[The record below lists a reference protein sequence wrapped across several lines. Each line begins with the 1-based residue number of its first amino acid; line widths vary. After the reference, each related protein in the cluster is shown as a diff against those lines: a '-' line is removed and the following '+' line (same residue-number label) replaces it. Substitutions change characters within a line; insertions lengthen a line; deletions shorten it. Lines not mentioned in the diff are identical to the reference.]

1 MNIGQFLAQ
10 AAERHPDQPALVC
23 GDRNASYAETNAR
36 ANALAAGL
44 QSLGVMPG
52 DRVGVIM
59 HNCPQLI
66 ESFFSIWKAGAC
78 AVPLNARFLAGEVRY
93 HLDDAEAS
101 AIIFGEEF
109 REMMADLADQLRT
122 TRYFVCTE
130 SPGQRQISYEELI
143 ASHDGSHD
151 VLVDSSGDDLA
162 WLFYTSGTTGK
173 PKGAMLTHGTLSFMA
188 VGWVADL
195 MPLEPEDVGL
205 HAAPLTHGAG
215 FHAIALTLKG
225 AQQVLPD
232 PHSFD
237 PENFCATVE
246 KHRVTNT
253 WLVPT
258 QIKILLN
265 YGDLEKWDLSS
276 LKWVVY
282 GGSPMYVEDLKAAIR
297 RIGPVFVQLYGQGET
312 PMTGTYFRAQEHRI
326 EGPESK
332 RLASCGHVRSGI
344 ELRILDDNDEEVARG
359 AVGEICVRGP
369 SVMKGYWRR
378 PEATAAALGGGW
390 LHTGDLAR
398 MDEDGYVYI
407 MDRTKDMII
416 SGGSNVFPRELE
428 EVLLDHPA
436 ISEAC
441 VIGVPDELWGEAVKA
456 VVVLDD
462 GARATEEEIIEFAG
476 DRVAGYKKPKSV
488 DFVDEFPKS
497 AYGKI
502 LKRELRNN
510 YWTQAQRKA

>member
-23 GDRNASYAETNAR
+23 GDRKASYAETNAR
-36 ANALAAGL
+36 TNALAAGL

-66 ESFFSIWKAGAC
+66 ESLFSIWKAGAC
-78 AVPLNARFLAGEVRY
+78 AVPLNARFLAGEVSY

-109 REMMADLADQLRT
+109 RAMMADLADQLRT
-122 TRYFVCTE
+122 TRCFVCTE
-130 SPGQRQISYEELI
+130 SPGQGQISYEELI
-143 ASHDGSHD
+143 ASHDGSRD

-173 PKGAMLTHGTLSFMA
+173 PKGAMLTHGTLAFMA
-188 VGWVADL
+188 VSWVADL

-215 FHAIALTLKG
+215 FHAIALTLKS
-225 AQQVLPD
+225 AQQVLLD
-232 PHSFD
+232 PHRFD
-237 PENFCATVE
+237 PENLCATLE

-265 YGDLEKWDLSS
+265 YQDLEKWDLSS

-282 GGSPMYVEDLKAAIR
+282 GGSPMYLEDLKAAIR

-326 EGPESK
+326 EGRESK

-378 PEATAAALGGGW
+378 PEETAAALRGGW

-416 SGGSNVFPRELE
+416 SGGSNVFPREVE

-456 VVVLDD
+456 VVVLDG
-462 GARATEEEIIEFAG
+462 GARATEEEIIEFVG
-476 DRVAGYKKPKSV
+476 GRVAGYKKPKSV
-488 DFVDEFPKS
+488 DFIDELPKS

-502 LKRELRNN
+502 LKRELRNK
-510 YWTQAQRKA
+510 YWTQAQRKT

>member
-1 MNIGQFLAQ
+1 
-10 AAERHPDQPALVC
+10 
-23 GDRNASYAETNAR
+23 
-36 ANALAAGL
+36 
-44 QSLGVMPG
+44 
-52 DRVGVIM
+52 
-59 HNCPQLI
+59 
-66 ESFFSIWKAGAC
+66 
-78 AVPLNARFLAGEVRY
+78 
-93 HLDDAEAS
+93 
-101 AIIFGEEF
+101 
-109 REMMADLADQLRT
+109 
-122 TRYFVCTE
+122 
-130 SPGQRQISYEELI
+130 
-143 ASHDGSHD
+143 
-151 VLVDSSGDDLA
+151 
-162 WLFYTSGTTGK
+162 
-173 PKGAMLTHGTLSFMA
+173 
-188 VGWVADL
+188 
-195 MPLEPEDVGL
+195 
-205 HAAPLTHGAG
+205 
-215 FHAIALTLKG
+215 
-225 AQQVLPD
+225 
-232 PHSFD
+232 
-237 PENFCATVE
+237 
-246 KHRVTNT
+246 
-253 WLVPT
+253 
-258 QIKILLN
+258 
-265 YGDLEKWDLSS
+265 
-276 LKWVVY
+276 
-282 GGSPMYVEDLKAAIR
+282 MYVEDLKAAIR